1 MNACVRKDISMDNFL
16 FTCHDLH
23 MSGDPNTRY
32 LSSEEYE
39 QLIID
44 SEDINLLWGFKNYL
58 SIVHQWKEELLQQ
71 DKEDDNH
78 EERPSPY
85 LPENLPHNHDLE
97 NVFIEQLTEC
107 STEVDYSSKF
117 RGDMVLHLSI
127 QIGNSKTSTSM
138 LR

>member
-1 MNACVRKDISMDNFL
+1 MSVAPTTMNACVRKDISMDNLL
-16 FTCHDLH
+16 FTSCDLH

-58 SIVHQWKEELLQQ
+58 SIVHQWKEEPLQLQQ
-71 DKEDDNH
+71 DEEDDNH

-85 LPENLPHNHDLE
+85 LPENLPHNYNLK

-107 STEVDYSSKF
+107 STST
-117 RGDMVLHLSI
+117 LLSA
-127 QIGNSKTSTSM
+127 K
-138 LR
+138 